1 MNNWYSSPNLF
12 QKLQSIKINAIKTVR
27 FKGKDIKELKW
38 SEVISNLLIISCKI
52 ERQKKIFIY
61 YLQNIR
67 KLKWWK

>member
-38 SEVISNLLIISCKI
+38 SEVISNLCSLLISCKI

-67 KLKWWK
+67 KLK

>member
-12 QKLQSIKINAIKTVR
+12 QKLQSIKINVIKTVR